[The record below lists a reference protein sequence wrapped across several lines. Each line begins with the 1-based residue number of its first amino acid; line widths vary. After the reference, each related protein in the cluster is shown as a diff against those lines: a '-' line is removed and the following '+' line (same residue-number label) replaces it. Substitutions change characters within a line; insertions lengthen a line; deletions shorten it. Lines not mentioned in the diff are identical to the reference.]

1 MSQTCHRDCTGTRID
16 RQGGKVTFV
25 ELKALAVG
33 LTVGLLFQRLGLP
46 IPAPTALAGVL
57 GIIGIYLGYRLGQ
70 ALP

>member
-1 MSQTCHRDCTGTRID
+1 M
-16 RQGGKVTFV
+16 TFV

-57 GIIGIYLGYRLGQ
+57 GIVGIYLGYRLGQ